1 MDTLVLGIGNVL
13 WADEGFGVRAV
24 AALNEGWRF
33 PESVTLMD
41 GGTQGLYLLPHVQAA
56 RRILVFDAIDY
67 GLEPGT
73 LQIVRDDEIP
83 HYIGVGKMSLHQSSF
98 QEVLSLAQLSG
109 HTPEKAVLVG
119 VQPKLLKDFGGSLT
133 DVVREKLP
141 EALALGLGF
150 LAEWGVPVADIHYEA
165 FGPAS
170 VKLPGVQGLRID
182 VLAPGARLGSTAR
195 VPALAWAA
203 QATRFAWHKLYSSTQ
218 RRGFREK
225 AAKDQQQ
232 ALVLAAILAE
242 SDPLALRLAFAEA
255 ENRLAGMT
263 FNHGIVVLIDLLR
276 ELLYKKKKI

>member
-109 HTPEKAVLVG
+109 HSPERAALVG
-119 VQPKLLKDFGGSLT
+119 VQPKHLKDFGGSLT
-133 DVVREKLP
+133 GIVREKLP
-141 EALALGLGF
+141 RALEAGLDVLA
-150 LAEWGVPVADIHYEA
+150 AWGVPGVPREPGDAAPLFDASLAIDAYEA
-165 FGPAS
+165 GRPSEQEACR
-170 VKLPGVQGLRID
+170 VGD
-182 VLAPGARLGSTAR
+182 ERL
-195 VPALAWAA
+195 
-203 QATRFAWHKLYSSTQ
+203 
-218 RRGFREK
+218 
-225 AAKDQQQ
+225 
-232 ALVLAAILAE
+232 
-242 SDPLALRLAFAEA
+242 LALRASLE
-255 ENRLAGMT
+255 R
-263 FNHGIVVLIDLLR
+263 
-276 ELLYKKKKI
+276 